1 MFSKDNVVKMAPTIV
16 FAAAVAYMIYFL
28 YNETKKN
35 KSEIESCKAFSI
47 NLSSR
52 MPQMSHTPPP
62 PPMSATHAS
71 PPPVPPVSPV
81 SPEAL
86 SDEDADDEN

>member
-62 PPMSATHAS
+62 PPPPMSVTHAS
-71 PPPVPPVSPV
+71 PPPVPPV

>member
-1 MFSKDNVVKMAPTIV
+1 MFSKDNVVKMAPTII
-16 FAAAVAYMIYFL
+16 FAAAITYMIYFL

-52 MPQMSHTPPP
+52 MPQIVQTPPP
-62 PPMSATHAS
+62 L
-71 PPPVPPVSPV
+71 PVSVANVPAPSTATDTLEDV
-81 SPEAL
+81 A
-86 SDEDADDEN
+86 DENADDDN

>member
-35 KSEIESCKAFSI
+35 KTEIESCKAFSV

-52 MPQMSHTPPP
+52 MPQIVQTPPP
-62 PPMSATHAS
+62 PPLPVTATSA
-71 PPPVPPVSPV
+71 PPPAPPV

-86 SDEDADDEN
+86 SDEDADDDN